1 MKGASPSPDLYRSW
15 LRVILQQCAS
25 AYCRS
30 AFLEHVLRNGQRRKC
45 TRPAGIK
52 GEMRDHFCCLL
63 CPVEM
68 IRNLRG
74 LATGNQGAH
83 RDQTS
88 IAGSKVRAEPQI
100 AEQDIGGIAH
110 DSGSHRPKLLFD
122 AGRAFVSAS

>member
-1 MKGASPSPDLYRSW
+1 
-15 LRVILQQCAS
+15 
-25 AYCRS
+25 
-30 AFLEHVLRNGQRRKC
+30 
-45 TRPAGIK
+45 
-52 GEMRDHFCCLL
+52 MRDHFCCLL

-110 DSGSHRPKLLFD
+110 DSGSHRPKRSANTGLAATTAD
-122 AGRAFVSAS
+122 MAFPHPE